1 MNMIMTIMGI
11 VADMVRNVTM
21 SVFTHKKDPTD
32 GRKRM
37 CHRVGNVNTRF
48 NLVVASAEH
57 LKMRWK
63 MNDRY
68 ISLEDLLIWLD
79 SEMEYAKLTGNF
91 DKVTTLAEVKEQ
103 AEGMPYIEF
112 PKPKPID
119 TVMYKY
125 TEERE

>member
-1 MNMIMTIMGI
+1 
-11 VADMVRNVTM
+11 
-21 SVFTHKKDPTD
+21 
-32 GRKRM
+32 
-37 CHRVGNVNTRF
+37 
-48 NLVVASAEH
+48 
-57 LKMRWK
+57 

-91 DKVTTLAEVKEQ
+91 DKVTTLAEVRER
-103 AEGMPYIEF
+103 ADTMPYIEF
-112 PKPKPID
+112 PKPKPMAD

>member
-1 MNMIMTIMGI
+1 M
-11 VADMVRNVTM
+11 
-21 SVFTHKKDPTD
+21 
-32 GRKRM
+32 
-37 CHRVGNVNTRF
+37 
-48 NLVVASAEH
+48 
-57 LKMRWK
+57 WK

-68 ISLEDLLIWLD
+68 INLEDLLIWVD
-79 SEMEYAKLTGNF
+79 AEMEFAKLTGNF

>member
-1 MNMIMTIMGI
+1 
-11 VADMVRNVTM
+11 MV
-21 SVFTHKKDPTD
+21 SVH
-32 GRKRM
+32 GEIR
-37 CHRVGNVNTRF
+37 
-48 NLVVASAEH
+48 
-57 LKMRWK
+57 K

-79 SEMEYAKLTGNF
+79 AEMEYAKLTGNF
-91 DKVTTLAEVKEQ
+91 DKVQTMAEVREH

-112 PKPKPID
+112 PKPRPTTE

>member
-1 MNMIMTIMGI
+1 
-11 VADMVRNVTM
+11 
-21 SVFTHKKDPTD
+21 
-32 GRKRM
+32 
-37 CHRVGNVNTRF
+37 
-48 NLVVASAEH
+48 
-57 LKMRWK
+57 

-79 SEMEYAKLTGNF
+79 AEMEFAKLTGNF
-91 DKVTTLAEVKEQ
+91 DKVQILAEVREH

-112 PKPKPID
+112 PKPKPMAD

>member
-1 MNMIMTIMGI
+1 
-11 VADMVRNVTM
+11 
-21 SVFTHKKDPTD
+21 
-32 GRKRM
+32 
-37 CHRVGNVNTRF
+37 
-48 NLVVASAEH
+48 
-57 LKMRWK
+57 

-103 AEGMPYIEF
+103 TDKMPYIEF
-112 PKPKPID
+112 PKPKPIND